1 MTCAACQGRVQR
13 SLDRTP
19 GVESASVNLMTHA
32 ATVQFDPAAVSPN
45 RLIEVIEASGY
56 GATLPAVDETAEAAE
71 RALDH
76 AQDREYRSYR
86 TKALISLA
94 LGAIAMLVSMPLMA
108 TGGHHGAVDPIMAWA
123 DRVIGGPLA
132 AWFPALY
139 AAPADL
145 LRWSLLGM
153 TVPVVAWAGRHFY
166 TRAWTAL
173 RHRTANMNTLVA
185 LGTGAAFLLSLV
197 ATVAP
202 DVYLTRGL
210 MADVYYEAVILILG
224 FLLAGQALEARAK
237 RQTGR
242 AIRSLI
248 DLSPKQARVIR
259 NGLEIEVPL
268 DQVVVGDRVVIRPG
282 ERVPVDGVIRS
293 GTTAVDESMVTGE
306 PLPVSRGPGESMIG
320 GTINRTGSVTL
331 ETTAI
336 GSATVLARIV
346 KLMRDAQATRAPI
359 QRLADRISAVFVPVV
374 VAIAVVTFVAWFVLV
389 DDAAFVRAMTAAISV
404 LIIACPCAMGLAVP
418 TAVMVA
424 TGKGAELGVLI
435 KGGEALERAQALDTV
450 ILDKT
455 GTITQGRPDVA
466 AVVAAEA
473 GSEDEVLT
481 MAAALEKGS
490 EHPLGEAIVR
500 HAEAGGR
507 VLAGAEQFE
516 AIAGKGAVGLVD
528 GRAVAVGNAKL
539 MDDYGLRVAPLGED
553 AALLAGQGATVSYVA
568 VDGQLVG
575 LIAVADRP
583 RESSRAAVE
592 RLRGMGLEVVM
603 LTGDAERTARAVAAQ
618 VGIDDVM
625 ADRLPDQKIE
635 EVSRRQRAG
644 RVVAMVGDGINDAPA
659 LVQADV
665 GLVMGSGTDIAI
677 EAGDMTLMRADLDA
691 VADAVALSRRTV
703 RTMRENLFWAFIYNV
718 VGIPIAAGVLYP
730 VFGLQLSPIIA
741 SAAMALSSVSVVSN
755 SLRLRGWWPRSRRV
769 PEGAVA

>member
-1 MTCAACQGRVQR
+1 
-13 SLDRTP
+13 
-19 GVESASVNLMTHA
+19 
-32 ATVQFDPAAVSPN
+32 
-45 RLIEVIEASGY
+45 
-56 GATLPAVDETAEAAE
+56 
-71 RALDH
+71 
-76 AQDREYRSYR
+76 
-86 TKALISLA
+86 
-94 LGAIAMLVSMPLMA
+94 
-108 TGGHHGAVDPIMAWA
+108 
-123 DRVIGGPLA
+123 
-132 AWFPALY
+132 
-139 AAPADL
+139 
-145 LRWSLLGM
+145 M

-741 SAAMALSSVSVVSN
+741 SAAMALSSVSVVSIPSGCGAGGRAAGGYLKERWHDGTN
-755 SLRLRGWWPRSRRV
+755 RGSRMRLCGAARRRAQGHRGRPRTQDAQPQAAAADRRAGPRFGPDGRGGAILRRHHDADCV
-769 PEGAVA
+769 GA

>member
-1 MTCAACQGRVQR
+1 
-13 SLDRTP
+13 
-19 GVESASVNLMTHA
+19 
-32 ATVQFDPAAVSPN
+32 
-45 RLIEVIEASGY
+45 
-56 GATLPAVDETAEAAE
+56 
-71 RALDH
+71 
-76 AQDREYRSYR
+76 
-86 TKALISLA
+86 
-94 LGAIAMLVSMPLMA
+94 
-108 TGGHHGAVDPIMAWA
+108 
-123 DRVIGGPLA
+123 
-132 AWFPALY
+132 
-139 AAPADL
+139 
-145 LRWSLLGM
+145 
-153 TVPVVAWAGRHFY
+153 
-166 TRAWTAL
+166 
-173 RHRTANMNTLVA
+173 
-185 LGTGAAFLLSLV
+185 
-197 ATVAP
+197 
-202 DVYLTRGL
+202 
-210 MADVYYEAVILILG
+210 
-224 FLLAGQALEARAK
+224 
-237 RQTGR
+237 
-242 AIRSLI
+242 
-248 DLSPKQARVIR
+248 
-259 NGLEIEVPL
+259 
-268 DQVVVGDRVVIRPG
+268 
-282 ERVPVDGVIRS
+282 
-293 GTTAVDESMVTGE
+293 
-306 PLPVSRGPGESMIG
+306 
-320 GTINRTGSVTL
+320 
-331 ETTAI
+331 
-336 GSATVLARIV
+336 
-346 KLMRDAQATRAPI
+346 
-359 QRLADRISAVFVPVV
+359 
-374 VAIAVVTFVAWFVLV
+374 
-389 DDAAFVRAMTAAISV
+389 
-404 LIIACPCAMGLAVP
+404 
-418 TAVMVA
+418 
-424 TGKGAELGVLI
+424 
-435 KGGEALERAQALDTV
+435 
-450 ILDKT
+450 
-455 GTITQGRPDVA
+455 
-466 AVVAAEA
+466 
-473 GSEDEVLT
+473 